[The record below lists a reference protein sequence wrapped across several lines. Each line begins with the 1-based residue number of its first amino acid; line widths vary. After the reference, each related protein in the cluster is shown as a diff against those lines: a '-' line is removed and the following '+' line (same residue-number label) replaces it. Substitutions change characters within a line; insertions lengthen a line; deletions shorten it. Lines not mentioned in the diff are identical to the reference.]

1 MRTNSPSVVRLIA
14 ALGRTW
20 LLVAAMIGCATF
32 TAFCRDAAGE
42 DGRPVVFVT
51 NYLERGSLA
60 TEPQKK
66 QVTDTVRV
74 FGSPG
79 EYEPATFSIRS
90 AVELKG
96 IRVELAGDL
105 KGAQGSE
112 IPKAAVEVR
121 LVDPFKEW
129 TKKDIECFLLKK
141 DTVDIAANTTR
152 RFWVT
157 VHVPD
162 DAKPGVYR
170 SKIVIGK
177 PITELGPDLGRLE
190 TLAALTYEVE
200 VLEIRLLSAQETG
213 MAFFM
218 YNNTAYYARR
228 PDGVKKLITEAYQK
242 RVFEDMREHGMTTA
256 TLYLYPVVDK
266 KFTLTGHTKNYL
278 GFIPTMEILKE
289 AKLVTPGL
297 PVIWLGAESY
307 GPDVWKGVLD
317 EGRKK
322 KWPELVFYAVD
333 EPGEEKRNKQVRAF
347 MKRFNAFR
355 SKYPQYGLR
364 VTTALGSSPGI
375 HEVGH
380 YYDLWI
386 GHTLLAM
393 GDVEGQWPK
402 EMKWDTDMIP
412 EAKRLKKELW
422 VYDCSL
428 SPVHAETNRYY
439 FGIWAWA
446 AGVKGCSHWAYFDNG
461 PRLSYVYPSDD
472 ELIPTIGWEAVRE
485 GIDDYRYLATL
496 KRLADKARAAG
507 KKQAARGAD
516 EILGQVK
523 QMVNITNYAKAYY
536 KAKKSG
542 IKDARSYNRPRVEPD
557 RAIEAYD
564 QMRSKVAGAI
574 VDVERALKGPK

>member
-1 MRTNSPSVVRLIA
+1 MNSQSVGQLGVV
-14 ALGRTW
+14 LGRTW
-20 LLVAAMIGCATF
+20 PLVAMLIGCATF
-32 TAFCRDAAGE
+32 TAFCRDASGE

-60 TEPQKK
+60 TEPRKK
-66 QVTDTVRV
+66 QVTDAVRV
-74 FGSPG
+74 FASPG

-90 AVELKG
+90 SVELKG
-96 IRVELAGDL
+96 VRVELASDL
-105 KGAQGSE
+105 KGRGGSA

-141 DTVDIAANTTR
+141 DTVDIAASTTR

-190 TLAALTYEVE
+190 TLAGLTYEVE
-200 VLEIRLLSAQETG
+200 VLDIRLLSAQETG

-218 YNNTAYYARR
+218 YYNTAYFAGR
-228 PDGVKKLITEAYQK
+228 PDGAEKFITDAYQR
-242 RVFEDMREHGMTTA
+242 RVFEDMRGHGMTTA
-256 TLYLYPVVDK
+256 TVYLYPVVDG
-266 KFTLTGHTKNYL
+266 KFTLTGHTKNHL
-278 GFIPTMEILKE
+278 GFIPTMETLKE

-322 KWPELVFYAVD
+322 KWPEIVFYAVD

-347 MKRFNAFR
+347 MKGFNAFR

-375 HEVGH
+375 HKVGH

-386 GHTLLAM
+386 GHTLLALD
-393 GDVEGQWPK
+393 GVGGEWAK
-402 EMKWDTDMIP
+402 ERNWDTDMIS

-428 SPVHAETNRYY
+428 SPVHAEMNRYY
-439 FGIWAWA
+439 FGIWAWT
-446 AGVKGCSHWAYFDNG
+446 AGVKGCSHWAYFAQ
-461 PRLSYVYPSDD
+461 PYLSYAYPTED
-472 ELIPTIGWEAVRE
+472 ELVPTIGWESVRE

-507 KKQAARGAD
+507 KKQAARQAD
-516 EILGQVK
+516 EILEQVK
-523 QMVNITNYAKAYY
+523 QMVTMGNYSKVFCE
-536 KAKKSG
+536 AKKSSD
-542 IKDARSYNRPRVEPD
+542 KDAWSWNRPRPEPD
-557 RAIEAYD
+557 LAIEAYD
-564 QMRSKVAGAI
+564 QMRSKVAGGIA
-574 VDVERALKGPK
+574 DVERAMKGPK